1 MLVLGC
7 PSAGIKAH
15 RVEELCPAWR
25 EAGDPS
31 LAAVEKPNRNPM
43 IYWELTRRSATIGN
57 GCPWWSL
64 TPKPEIVGIR

>member
-7 PSAGIKAH
+7 LSAGIKAH

-43 IYWELTRRSATIGN
+43 ICWGAYEEKRDNR
-57 GCPWWSL
+57 
-64 TPKPEIVGIR
+64 